1 MTDITVRVPSATDNV
16 IKVPSTFTAGG
27 TGTLA
32 GMTDVSISG
41 TLSNGTVLVFNST
54 IGKWEATTQLTS
66 GDDEQNLDINGG
78 SF

>member
-1 MTDITVRVPSATDNV
+1 MADITVRVPSATDNV
-16 IKVPSTFTAGG
+16 VKVPSTYTAGG

-41 TLSNGTVLVFNST
+41 TLSNGTVLVYNST
-54 IGKWEATTQLTS
+54 IGKWEATTQLTP

-78 SF
+78 NF